1 MLGGNGTKEQGK
13 AGHTNIFIHP
23 ENSYTWREIFILT
36 YLDF

>member
-23 ENSYTWREIFILT
+23 YTWREIFILT